1 MRVARHDDV
10 WRCEQM
16 TWHDQ
21 DLDQVCRC
29 SLVLVELEV
38 SSLLNASP
46 ALSASP
52 CCLGGGAPMTGVTPL
67 STTSA
72 GAGALVAVPVTVG
85 SAAGAAVAAAAAA
98 AAVEWGSLASRSRS
112 FAAPSLATSATGT
125 TAAAATAA
133 ASGEAGRQLPGAG
146 RVTVADMIK
155 SCSAELVMQMLSI
168 EAGRASSGSVRSVL
182 RGGLSLLRSYG
193 PQAGAS
199 SCLPDASLSLS
210 RSYMHTALGRQPAS
224 AAPMAGAHGSN
235 DSGVNEC
242 KDALIFDA
250 VNHPDVEPLVLL
262 NARWQANA
270 REPHAM
276 VGDSCMGSE
285 ADVSLH
291 LGSVMLAQ
299 HAEGVNALTTLLL
312 ALAAMSA
319 HHPFPMPASTTLP
332 PHAQGKTQSAQT
344 AAGAQGAR
352 NMQRPQDSAVVAVAA
367 GEAGEVVR
375 RALRQVAPDKLCVS
389 LKTGLLRLSLSS
401 CISPQVSLHI
411 AVVCVSVQH
420 VCYLQPAAC
429 VSTTACLPA
438 YRSLLALK

>member
-1 MRVARHDDV
+1 M
-10 WRCEQM
+10 WWCEQM
-16 TWHDQ
+16 TWHDE

-38 SSLLNASP
+38 SCLLNASP
-46 ALSASP
+46 APSASP
-52 CCLGGGAPMTGVTPL
+52 CWLGGGAPVTGVTPL

-72 GAGALVAVPVTVG
+72 GAGASVAVPVTVG
-85 SAAGAAVAAAAAA
+85 SAAGAAVAAAAAAA

-112 FAAPSLATSATGT
+112 FAAPLLATSAIGT
-125 TAAAATAA
+125 TAAAATAT

-199 SCLPDASLSLS
+199 SCLPDAS
-210 RSYMHTALGRQPAS
+210 RSYMHTAFGRQPAG

-235 DSGVNEC
+235 DSGVNES

-250 VNHPDVEPLVLL
+250 VNHPDVEPLVML

-319 HHPFPMPASTTLP
+319 HHPFPMPASTTPP

-420 VCYLQPAAC
+420 MCYLQPACLHIAP
-429 VSTTACLPA
+429 CLPSCSRYHSVQVVYIMA
-438 YRSLLALK
+438 VGD